1 MTRFW
6 HAGGIRLALFVW
18 LIYSIC
24 PPFTSYDSYWS
35 IPTALSI
42 LAHGTTHVD
51 QFVPGAPRAALGG
64 LECVPAGGPPLH
76 YEEAHG
82 CPGGHWYN
90 LYPLAV
96 SLFALPFVA
105 IEKTVVALISG
116 LVPHTGPL
124 LSQPAVLAFF
134 SGDFVAGHALAEL
147 WCASTFGAVAV
158 WLQYQT
164 AVLFLTARMAA
175 AYALLFAFGT
185 PEWSIGSRNLFQ
197 HGLVVLLLSATIY
210 LLLRARE
217 DPARV
222 RYAAIPLAFSFAVRP
237 WNAIS
242 VAVVT
247 VFVLVHY
254 RRQWIP
260 FLLYA
265 APVAFLYF
273 AYDLLVRHAWFPLY
287 ITRTRPESLPWL
299 QGLAMHL
306 FSPSRGIFVFTP
318 IALVAVVGM
327 VLAFRFRWAFPLA
340 PYLIAI
346 VALHVGLLARYWPA
360 AGYGPRFFADISNL
374 LTLFLIPAFLY
385 WQKLRGAPRA
395 ISAAIFLLLAAWGV
409 FTNGRGATSV
419 AAQQWSLT
427 IINTR
432 QGVERA
438 WDWHDPQFLHG
449 LL

>member
-1 MTRFW
+1 MRFW

-18 LIYSIC
+18 LVYSVC
-24 PPFTSYDSYWS
+24 PPFTSYDSFWS
-35 IPTALSI
+35 VPTALSV
-42 LAHGTTHVD
+42 LRHGTTNVD
-51 QFVPGAPRAALGG
+51 EFVAAAPRDARWG

-76 YEEAHG
+76 YWETDV

-96 SLFALPFVA
+96 SLFALPFVL
-105 IEKTVVALISG
+105 IEKLVVAVIGG
-116 LVPHTGPL
+116 LVPRTGPL
-124 LSQPAVLAFF
+124 FSQPAVVAFF

-164 AVLFLTARMAA
+164 AALFLSARMAA

-197 HGLVVLLLSATIY
+197 HGLVVLLLSVTVY
-210 LLLRARE
+210 VLLRARE
-217 DPARV
+217 DPSRV
-222 RYAAIPLAFSFAVRP
+222 RYAAIPLALSFAVRP

-242 VAVVT
+242 VAVLT
-247 VFVLVHY
+247 VFVAVHY
-254 RRQWIP
+254 RRQFIP
-260 FLLYA
+260 FVLWA
-265 APVAFLYF
+265 APVAVLYF
-273 AYDLLVRHAWFPLY
+273 AYDLLVRHSLFPLY
-287 ITRTRPESLPWL
+287 ISRTRPESLPWL

-306 FSPSRGIFVFTP
+306 FSPSRGILIFTP
-318 IALVAVVGM
+318 VAMVAVVGM
-327 VLAFRFRWAFPLA
+327 VLCLRFRWAFPLA

-346 VALHVGLLARYWPA
+346 VVLHVALLSRYWPGSA
-360 AGYGPRFFADISNL
+360 YGPRFFADIAHL

-385 WQKLRGAPRA
+385 WQKLRGASRT
-395 ISAAIFLLLAAWGV
+395 ISAAVFLALAAWGV

-419 AAQQWSLT
+419 AAQEWNL
-427 IINTR
+427 IPAK
-432 QGVERA
+432 QGNVLERV
-438 WDWHDPQFLHG
+438 WDWRDPQFLHG